1 MKSFIHWRDALVAP
15 LVLVLLL
22 SLALVSP
29 VHAAKKPNRNN
40 NNRAKLEQIR
50 RQMAAQAAAQA
61 RILGKQIQVVD
72 ARIKVNRQDLA
83 SKQ

>member
-1 MKSFIHWRDALVAP
+1 MKSFIHWRHALVAP

-40 NNRAKLEQIR
+40 NNLKTKQVFVVQKHAAEQVA
-50 RQMAAQAAAQA
+50 RQYGYYQRPGSKGSGSSQSPG
-61 RILGKQIQVVD
+61 GKG
-72 ARIKVNRQDLA
+72 R
-83 SKQ
+83 